1 MAEKNTQNKS
11 KKSKFL
17 RKFWLYFVG
26 FLAVIVLIFFMIWR
40 GWLGYVPDIEELQN
54 PKIRLATEIFSSDL
68 EVLGRYYFKENRV
81 GVSYNEISPYLVKAL
96 IATEDKRYYTHSG
109 IDGLGVIR
117 AFALLGRKGGGSTIT
132 QQLAKQLYSE
142 SSRNIFERALKK
154 PIEWV
159 IAVKLERLYSKDEI
173 VALYLNQV
181 DFLNNA
187 VGIKSAALSY
197 FNTTPDKLTIEQAAT
212 IIGMCKNPSSYNP
225 RKNPQAAKN
234 RRNTVLELMQKA
246 KDITKTECDS
256 LKKIPLTIDFHRF
269 DHKDGLAAYFREYL
283 RKIITATEPKKS
295 DYPDWQAN
303 QYEKDKLE
311 WDNNPL
317 YGFCEKTKKPD
328 GSKYNIYSDGLKIYT
343 TIDSRM
349 QRYAEE
355 AVAEQM
361 QTLQAQFFKEK
372 KGKPKAPYANGTPQE
387 TIDNNINRA
396 MRYSER
402 YLNMK
407 KAGASDAE
415 IKKAFNTK
423 IEMQVFSYNG
433 SIDTVMTPLDSIRY
447 AKYFL
452 RCGMMSID
460 PQSGY
465 VIAYVG
471 GPNFSQFQYDMVTQ
485 GRRQIGSTVKP
496 FLYTLAMSEGMS
508 PCDETVHQPITITLP
523 SGNTWTPRN
532 STTARRGESVSL
544 RWGLANSSNWVS
556 AYLMSIL
563 PPAQLVDLMHSF
575 GITGNIPA
583 VPSLCLGPCEVSVEE
598 MVDAYTAFPNNGM
611 RVTPVYVT
619 RIEDAKGN
627 IIASFTPEM
636 REVFNEKTAYKMIY
650 MLRGVVDGGTGSR
663 VRRMGLSMPAGG
675 KTGTTNDN
683 ADTWFMGFTPTLVSG
698 VWVGGED
705 RDIHFDTMLYGQG
718 AASALPIWALY
729 MKKVLANPKL
739 PYSTS
744 DQFSI
749 PASFNPNADCAVA
762 TTSDGIEE

>member
-1 MAEKNTQNKS
+1 MAATATNSRSKNR
-11 KKSKFL
+11 KFL
-17 RKFWLYFVG
+17 KRFWLGFTG
-26 FLAVIVLIFFMIWR
+26 FLLIIVLIFFMIAK
-40 GWLGYVPDIEELQN
+40 GWLGYVPDIAELQN
-54 PKIRLATEIFSSDL
+54 PKIRLATEIYSSDL

-81 GVSYNEISPYLVKAL
+81 GINYSEISPYLVKAL
-96 IATEDKRYYTHSG
+96 VDTEDKRYYSHSG
-109 IDGLGVIR
+109 IDGKGVVRALAFLGS
-117 AFALLGRKGGGSTIT
+117 KGGGSTIT

-142 SSRNIFERALKK
+142 TSRNIFERALKK

-159 IAVKLERLYSKDEI
+159 IAVKLERLYSKEEI
-173 VALYLNQV
+173 VTLYLNQV

-212 IIGMCKNPSSYNP
+212 IIGMCKNPAIYNP
-225 RKNPQAAKN
+225 RKNPQAAEN
-234 RRNTVLELMQKA
+234 RRNTVLEQMLAA

-256 LKKIPLTIDFHRF
+256 LKNIPLKIDFHRF

-283 RKIITATEPKKS
+283 RKILTAQMPQKS
-295 DYPDWQAN
+295 DYPDWQQS
-303 QYEKDKLE
+303 QYQKDMQE
-311 WDNNPL
+311 WENNPL
-317 YGFCEKTKKPD
+317 YGFCEKTRKPD

-355 AVAEQM
+355 AVSEHMSA
-361 QTLQAQFFKEK
+361 LQAQFFKEK
-372 KGKPKAPYANGTPQE
+372 QGKKKAPYANSTSEE
-387 TIDNNINRA
+387 TINNNINRS

-423 IEMQVFSYNG
+423 TEMQVFSYSG
-433 SIDTVMTPLDSIRY
+433 TIDTVMTPMDSIRY
-447 AKYFL
+447 SKYFL

-465 VIAYVG
+465 VKAYVG
-471 GPNFSQFQYDMVTQ
+471 GPNFSQFQYDMVNQ

-496 FLYTLAMSEGMS
+496 FLYTLAMSEGMT
-508 PCDETVHQPITITLP
+508 PCDEVIHQPITVTLP
-523 SGNTWTPRN
+523 SGQTWTPRN
-532 STTARRGESVSL
+532 STTAHRGELVTL

-556 AYLMSIL
+556 AYLMTIL
-563 PPAQLVDLMHSF
+563 PPIQLVDIMHSF
-575 GITGNIPA
+575 GITGQIQA

-598 MVDAYTAFPNNGM
+598 MVDAYTAFPNFGM

-627 IIASFTPEM
+627 IIASFSTEM
-636 REVFNEKTAYKMIY
+636 HEVFNENTAYNMIN
-650 MLRGVVDGGTGSR
+650 MLRGVIDGGTGSR

-675 KTGTTNDN
+675 KTGTSNDN
-683 ADTWFMGFTPTLVSG
+683 ADSWFMGFTPSLVSG

-729 MKKVLANPKL
+729 MKKVLANPNL
-739 PYSTS
+739 PYSAS
-744 DQFSI
+744 DQFNI
-749 PASFNPNADCAVA
+749 PSSYNPNADCGGA

>member
-1 MAEKNTQNKS
+1 MATTPVKNKTRKHN
-11 KKSKFL
+11 FL
-17 RKFWLYFVG
+17 RKFWLG
-26 FLAVIVLIFFMIWR
+26 FSIFLLFIVLIFFMIGK

-54 PKIRLATEIFSSDL
+54 PKIRLATEIYSSDL

-81 GVSYNEISPYLVKAL
+81 GVSYNQISPNLIKAL
-96 IATEDKRYYTHSG
+96 VATEDKRYYSHSG
-109 IDGLGVIR
+109 IDGRGLIR

-142 SSRNIFERALKK
+142 QSRNIFERALKK

-159 IAVKLERLYSKDEI
+159 IAVKLERLYSKEEI
-173 VALYLNQV
+173 ATLYLNQV

-187 VGIKSAALSY
+187 VGIKSAAMSY
-197 FNTTPDKLTIEQAAT
+197 FNTTPEKLTIEQAAT
-212 IIGMCKNPSSYNP
+212 IVGMCKNPSVYNP
-225 RKNPQAAKN
+225 RKNLQAATN
-234 RRNTVLELMQKA
+234 RRNTVLEQMLAA

-283 RKIITATEPKKS
+283 RKILTAQKPQKS
-295 DYPDWQAN
+295 DYAEWQKN
-303 QYEKDKLE
+303 QYEKDNFE
-311 WDNNPL
+311 WENNPL

-349 QRYAEE
+349 QLYAEE
-355 AVAEQM
+355 AVLEQM
-361 QTLQAQFFKEK
+361 TTLQEQFFKEK
-372 KGKPKAPYANGTPQE
+372 KGKPKAPYSNATPQE
-387 TIDNNINRA
+387 TIDNNLNRA
-396 MRYSER
+396 MRYCDR

-407 KAGASDAE
+407 KDGASDAE

-423 IEMQVFSYNG
+423 IEMQVFSYKG

-447 AKYFL
+447 TKYFL

-460 PQSGY
+460 PQSGH
-465 VIAYVG
+465 VKAYVG
-471 GPNFSQFQYDMVTQ
+471 GTDFSQFQYDMVTH

-496 FLYTLAMSEGMS
+496 FLYSLAMSEKMA
-508 PCDETVHQPITITLP
+508 PCDEVIHQPITIHLP
-523 SGNTWTPRN
+523 AGNTWTPRN
-532 STTARRGESVSL
+532 STTARRGEMVSL

-563 PPAQLVDLMHSF
+563 PPAQLVDMMHSF
-575 GITGNIPA
+575 GITGYLPA

-611 RVTPVYVT
+611 RVTPIYVT

-627 IIASFTPEM
+627 IIASFSPEM
-636 REVFNEKTAYKMIY
+636 HEVFDETTAYEMIY
-650 MLRGVVDGGTGSR
+650 MLRGVIDGGTGSR
-663 VRRMGLSMPAGG
+663 VRRLGLTMPAGG

-683 ADTWFMGFTPTLVSG
+683 ADSWFMGFTPTLVTG

-718 AASALPIWALY
+718 AASALPVWAFY

-739 PYSTS
+739 PYNIN
-744 DQFSI
+744 DQFNV
-749 PASFNPNADCAVA
+749 PASFNPNADCSVA
-762 TTSDGIEE
+762 TSSEGVEE